1 MGCVIQCGYLTL
13 DIGDGV
19 TWTMVDTPSSSGLSL
34 SLNLTQRHHPS
45 FSILSPTPA
54 LEGAGEG
61 QQGREVREARV
72 SETGGRWG

>member
-34 SLNLTQRHHPS
+34 SLNLTQAHTTLSHTTGA
-45 FSILSPTPA
+45 FSILSPAPA

-61 QQGREVREARV
+61 PKGQEGREF
-72 SETGGRWG
+72 

>member
-1 MGCVIQCGYLTL
+1 VGCVIQCGYLTL

-34 SLNLTQRHHPS
+34 SLNLTQSHTTLSHTTGA

-61 QQGREVREARV
+61 HKGREVRELR
-72 SETGGRWG
+72 